1 MSDQNAENQNEN
13 AENTTNKPPLSE
25 AQLHANFLN
34 AQKSTGPKTESGK
47 ARSAMNAR
55 RHGLTGQF
63 YVMNEAD
70 RIAYEA
76 FEKSLLAAL
85 KPVEAYERQ
94 LAVSISQDHWRINR
108 SRAIEF
114 NTLGLGHEELK
125 DDAIGDSP
133 EVEAAI
139 TQARTWHHEHPG
151 LTNIVLYETRVN
163 RMITKNEK
171 RLSEI
176 QAERKAAEAAA
187 LEEAE
192 LLHCHS
198 VMNGEKVPAD
208 ATLEVNGFVFS
219 RGTLIARIQRKAD
232 LAAARFYK
240 SVAWNRAAQLP
251 DHYRF
256 PRPAAHQLKKA
267 A

>member
-1 MSDQNAENQNEN
+1 
-13 AENTTNKPPLSE
+13 
-25 AQLHANFLN
+25 
-34 AQKSTGPKTESGK
+34 
-47 ARSAMNAR
+47 
-55 RHGLTGQF
+55 
-63 YVMNEAD
+63 
-70 RIAYEA
+70 
-76 FEKSLLAAL
+76 
-85 KPVEAYERQ
+85 
-94 LAVSISQDHWRINR
+94 
-108 SRAIEF
+108 
-114 NTLGLGHEELK
+114 
-125 DDAIGDSP
+125 
-133 EVEAAI
+133 
-139 TQARTWHHEHPG
+139 
-151 LTNIVLYETRVN
+151 
-163 RMITKNEK
+163 MITKNEK

-208 ATLEVNGFVFS
+208 ATLEVNRAKTCGLIPTQGLKPGTIEVDGFVFS
-219 RGTLIARIQRKAD
+219 RATLIARIQRKAD